1 MKGHASGR
9 LPRSRAM
16 RWSPRAIAACTGG
29 MLQAGPTARSPDDA
43 ILTGVST
50 DSRSI
55 QTDELFVAITAE
67 RDGHDFI
74 GSAVRGG
81 AAGLVVDRSRIPG
94 LGSSAT
100 EARSIAVVAVPDTS
114 AALLDIGA
122 AARSRLDVPV
132 IGITGSVGKTSTKDL
147 AAAALAVRFLTVSSE
162 KSFNNELG
170 VPLTLANAPES
181 TEVAVIEMGSR
192 GPGHIARLCR
202 VARPTI
208 GVVTAVAAAHT
219 EAFGGLD
226 QVASAKA
233 ELVEAV
239 PETGTVVLNAD
250 DRRVLRMAQRTQ
262 AEVLTY
268 SVLSPPSGHADIVA
282 EGVVVD
288 DQLRPTFSVHT
299 PWGAAAV
306 RLEARGAHQVGNALA
321 ALAVALRCG
330 VDLEAASAALAGAG
344 LSPWRME
351 LRRTPS
357 GALVLNDAYNANPAS
372 MVAALQALSDLKAP
386 RLLAVLGLM
395 AELGDDS
402 GSQHLAVA
410 GTAAQLGI
418 ELIPYATDAYGVK
431 PVADIDEALR
441 RVGPL
446 SSGDAVLVK
455 ASRVAGLERL
465 AARLTDPN

>member
-1 MKGHASGR
+1 MH
-9 LPRSRAM
+9 
-16 RWSPRAIAACTGG
+16 WSPRAVAACTGG
-29 MLQAGPTARSPDDA
+29 TLQTGWVPGSPDDR

-50 DSRSI
+50 DSRSV
-55 QTDELFVAITAE
+55 QPGELFVAIRAE

-74 GSAVRGG
+74 GSAVERG
-81 AAGLVVDRSRIPG
+81 AAGLVVDRSRIPELG
-94 LGSSAT
+94 LLVGGS
-100 EARSIAVVAVPDTS
+100 RSVAVVAVADTGT
-114 AALLDIGA
+114 ALLDIGA
-122 AARSRLDVPV
+122 AARRRMDVPV

-147 AAAALAVRFLTVSSE
+147 AAAALAARFETVSSE
-162 KSFNNELG
+162 KSFNNEIG

-192 GPGHIARLCR
+192 GPGHIAKLCR
-202 VARPTI
+202 VALPTV

-226 QVASAKA
+226 QVAAAKA

-239 PETGTVVLNAD
+239 TEKGTVVLNAD
-250 DRRVLRMAQRTQ
+250 DRRVLAMARRTR

-268 SVLSPPSGHADIVA
+268 SVLSPPSDHADIVA
-282 EGVVVD
+282 EAIAVD
-288 DQLRPTFSVHT
+288 DQLRPSFSVRT

-306 RLEARGAHQVGNALA
+306 RLEARGAHQVANALA

-330 VDLEAASAALAGAG
+330 VDLDAATAALAGAG

-351 LRRTPS
+351 LRRTRT
-357 GALVLNDAYNANPAS
+357 GAFVLNDAYNANPAS
-372 MVAALQALSDLKAP
+372 MAAALHALADLEAA
-386 RLLAVLGLM
+386 RRSAVLGLM

-402 GSQHLAVA
+402 ESQHLAIA
-410 GTAAQLGI
+410 ELASQLGI
-418 ELIPYATDAYGVK
+418 ELIPFATDAYGIE
-431 PVADIDEALR
+431 PVAGIEEALR

-446 SSGDAVLVK
+446 SSGDAVLIK

-465 AARLTDPN
+465 AARLTDPH